1 MKLRAPLKITSR
13 TSSIT
18 NSFVQAIIPTVS
30 YSEEQR
36 AEALAKLGMTMEKL
50 SCIYCGSPTTDW
62 DHLRPLVRKS
72 RPTGYISEIKNLV
85 PSCGPC
91 NQSKGAAAWK
101 AWMMGEARGSPTTRG
116 VTDVGD
122 RVSRLEEFVSWGN
135 VSPLSFEDMVPREI
149 WRDYWDQLRVVT
161 EAMRAAQ
168 QKATL
173 VRQHIMEFKQVE
185 LERLPSTD

>member
-18 NSFVQAIIPTVS
+18 NSFVQAIIPMDS

-36 AEALAKLGMTMEKL
+36 AEALAKLGMTMERL

-62 DHLRPLVRKS
+62 DHLRPLVRDS

-91 NQSKGAAAWK
+91 NQSKGAADWK
-101 AWMMGEARGSPTTRG
+101 AWMVGKARGSPTTRG
-116 VTDVGD
+116 VTDIVN
-122 RVSRLEEFVSWGN
+122 RVSRLDEFVSWGN
-135 VSPLSFEDMVPREI
+135 VSRLSFENMVPHDM
-149 WRDYWDQLRVVT
+149 WRDYWDQLDKVT
-161 EAMRAAQ
+161 DAMRAAQ

-185 LERLPSTD
+185 LKRLPSTD